1 VKQLVEISTNEAST
15 NDQTN
20 RKQLPDSRRIT
31 MALPANVTTGTWTL
45 DPSHSEIGF
54 TVRHAGISKVRGQF
68 TDAAATLDLAE
79 NVTDSKVNASI
90 KTASFDSGDAN
101 RDGHV
106 RGEDFFD
113 VKTFP
118 EISFVSNTIVPKGDA
133 YELQGDLTIKGI
145 TRPVALETEFN
156 GVAVDPFGNT
166 RAGLSAETTI
176 SRKDFGLTWN
186 AVLEAGGVLVSDKV
200 AINLE
205 LAFIAPAA

>member
-1 VKQLVEISTNEAST
+1 
-15 NDQTN
+15 
-20 RKQLPDSRRIT
+20 
-31 MALPANVTTGTWTL
+31 MALPANITTGTWTL
-45 DPSHSEIGF
+45 DNSHSEIGF

-68 TDAAATLDLAE
+68 KDAAATLELADD
-79 NVTDSKVNASI
+79 VADSKVNATI
-90 KTASFDSGDAN
+90 QTASFDSGDVN

-113 VKTFP
+113 VEKFP
-118 EISFVSNTIVPKGDA
+118 EISFISNAIVPKGDA
-133 YELQGDLTIKGI
+133 YELQGDLTIKGV
-145 TRPVALETEFN
+145 TRPVALETELH

-166 RAGLSAETTI
+166 RAGLTAETTI

-200 AINLE
+200 GINLE

>member
-1 VKQLVEISTNEAST
+1 
-15 NDQTN
+15 
-20 RKQLPDSRRIT
+20 

-106 RGEDFFD
+106 RGPDFFD
-113 VKTFP
+113 VEQFPDMTFRATGIRG
-118 EISFVSNTIVPKGDA
+118 EGEDYVLTG
-133 YELQGDLTIKGI
+133 ELTIRGVTK
-145 TRPVALETEFN
+145 PVELEVEYT
-156 GVAVDPFGNT
+156 GVAVDPFGAT
-166 RAGLSAETTI
+166 RAGFSAEADI
-176 SRKDFGLTWN
+176 SRKEFGLTWN
-186 AVLEAGGVLVSDKV
+186 AALEAGGLLVSDKV
-200 AINLE
+200 KINVE
-205 LAFIAPAA
+205 AAMVKQADT

>member
-1 VKQLVEISTNEAST
+1 
-15 NDQTN
+15 
-20 RKQLPDSRRIT
+20 
-31 MALPANVTTGTWTL
+31 MALPANITTGTWTL
-45 DPSHSEIGF
+45 DNSHSEIGF

-68 TDAAATLDLAE
+68 TDAAATLELADD
-79 NVTDSKVNASI
+79 VADSKVNATI
-90 KTASFDSGDAN
+90 QTASFDSGDVN

-113 VKTFP
+113 VEKFP
-118 EISFVSNTIVPKGDA
+118 EISFVSNAIVPKGDA
-133 YELQGDLTIKGI
+133 YELQGDLTIKGV
-145 TRPVALETEFN
+145 TRPVALETELH

-166 RAGLSAETTI
+166 RAGLTAETTI

>member
-1 VKQLVEISTNEAST
+1 
-15 NDQTN
+15 
-20 RKQLPDSRRIT
+20 
-31 MALPANVTTGTWTL
+31 MALPTDVTTGIWTL
-45 DPSHSEIGF
+45 DNSHSEIAF

-68 TDAAATLDLAE
+68 KDAEATLELAD
-79 NVTDSKVNASI
+79 NVADSKVSASI

-113 VKTFP
+113 VEQFP
-118 EISFVSNTIVPKGDA
+118 EISFVSKSIVPSGDA
-133 YELQGDLTIKGI
+133 YELQGELTIKGV
-145 TRPVALETEFN
+145 TRSVALETEFN

-166 RAGLSAETTI
+166 RAGLSAGTTI

-186 AVLEAGGVLVSDKV
+186 AAIEAGGVLVSDKV

>member
-1 VKQLVEISTNEAST
+1 
-15 NDQTN
+15 
-20 RKQLPDSRRIT
+20 

-68 TDAAATLDLAE
+68 TEAAATLDLAE

-113 VKTFP
+113 VETFP
-118 EISFVSNTIVPKGDA
+118 EISFVSNNIVPKGDA

-186 AVLEAGGVLVSDKV
+186 AALEAGGVLVGDKV
-200 AINLE
+200 TIGIEAE
-205 LAFIAPAA
+205 FTAA

>member
-1 VKQLVEISTNEAST
+1 
-15 NDQTN
+15 
-20 RKQLPDSRRIT
+20 
-31 MALPANVTTGTWTL
+31 MALPADVATGTWTL
-45 DPSHSEIGF
+45 DNSHSEIGF

-113 VKTFP
+113 VETFP
-118 EISFVSNTIVPKGDA
+118 EISFISNTIVPKGGA

-145 TRPVALETEFN
+145 TRPVVLETEFN